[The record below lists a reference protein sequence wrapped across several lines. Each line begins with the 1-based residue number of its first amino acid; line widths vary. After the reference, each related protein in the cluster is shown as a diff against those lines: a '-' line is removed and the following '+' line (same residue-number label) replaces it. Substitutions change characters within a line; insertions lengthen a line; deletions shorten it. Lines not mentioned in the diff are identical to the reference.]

1 MIENQLIDEARKN
14 IDNLY
19 VLLKEIEGE
28 GGIEQYFSKKEIIF
42 QNDGTLESKMKMCD
56 EQLSQFIL
64 YAEDCKNFLNEVKDE
79 LLYFDKYDE
88 AYQIHVNQ
96 KIREITD
103 KSLNF
108 IMNIPSNSVQQWNFN
123 YQFINFFQDTMKYL
137 DLSTIRAFEN
147 FKYKDVNYA
156 IFGKN
161 GAGKTTLLKKISVE
175 LLNSNSF
182 VISASRNINPSGNYN
197 VSHSISLSQ
206 ALGNGR
212 NSIYSLLQLLRDKE
226 LLAYRNNENKKVKLS
241 EQYYSIFNS
250 LGLEREL
257 IELDGMPYLNIIG
270 GDEHSQYQL
279 KEGSDGEIA
288 VAYLIL
294 AVLLLPQNSYLFI
307 DEPEKHLNG
316 ALMKKLFDRLE
327 LERPDVRFI
336 YLTHVIN
343 FIETRKN
350 VKLVYL
356 EKTNQVNKWEFQPV
370 DDVNSIDLNIIL
382 NVEGTSDDILF
393 CEGIGTNSIDYQIYS
408 SVFNNLSVVQCNSC
422 EQVITNT
429 KGLNND
435 SRFVKR
441 KVFGIIDNDFREDG
455 EIDSLA
461 NNKITVLEYSEIE
474 NLLIDSDIL
483 ESVNDELNKV
493 DLSALKNKVIQEI
506 SKKKITIMNDYLD
519 KRFLKNISAQK
530 LKFGE
535 GLDGQISMLNKS
547 NQDNL
552 IEKINLLEEKFD
564 KFVSENSYDE
574 LIRLVPAKGIYNL
587 VARELGLNEEKF
599 LTNKVVSLINTNSEF
614 KNMIESKIKLV
625 SL

>member
-42 QNDGTLESKMKMCD
+42 QNDGTLDSKIKMCE
-56 EQLSQFIL
+56 EQLSQFIIN
-64 YAEDCKNFLNEVKDE
+64 AEDCKKFLSEVKGD
-79 LLYFDKYDE
+79 LPSYDKYDE

-96 KIREITD
+96 KIKEITD

-108 IMNIPSNSVQQWNFN
+108 IIHIPKNSVQLWDFN
-123 YQFINFFQDTMKYL
+123 YQFKNFFQDTMSNL

-147 FKYKDVNYA
+147 FKFKDVNYA

-161 GAGKTTLLKKISVE
+161 GAGKTTLLKKISEE
-175 LLNSNSF
+175 LLNSNSY
-182 VISASRNINPSGNYN
+182 VISADRNITPQGRYN
-197 VSHSISLSQ
+197 VTHGATLTY
-206 ALGNGR
+206 ALNRGPEA
-212 NSIYSLLQLLRDKE
+212 IYSLLQLLRDME
-226 LLAYRNNENKKVKLS
+226 LQAFRENKNLEVKLS
-241 EQYYSIFNS
+241 DQYYSIFNS

-257 IELDGMPYLNIIG
+257 KELNGMPYLNIIG

-356 EKTNQVNKWEFQPV
+356 EKTNQVDKWEFQPV
-370 DDVNSIDLNIIL
+370 DDVNSLDLNIIL

-435 SRFVKR
+435 SRFIKR
-441 KVFGIIDNDFREDG
+441 KVFGIIDNDFREEG
-455 EIDSLA
+455 EIGSLA

-474 NLLIDSDIL
+474 NLLIDSEIL

-493 DLSALKNKVIQEI
+493 DLSDLKNKVIQVI

-535 GLDGQISMLNKS
+535 GLDEQISKLNKS

-552 IEKINLLEEKFD
+552 IEKVKLLEQKFD
-564 KFVSENSYDE
+564 KFVSENSYDK

-587 VARELGLNEEKF
+587 VAHELGLSNEKF
-599 LTNKVVSLINTNSEF
+599 LTNKVVSLINTNSGF
-614 KNMIESKIKLV
+614 KNMIESKINLR
-625 SL
+625 L

>member
-1 MIENQLIDEARKN
+1 MIENELIEDALKN
-14 IDNLY
+14 IDNLSD
-19 VLLKEIEGE
+19 LLREIEFE
-28 GGIEQYFSKKEIIF
+28 GGIEQYFYKKEIIF
-42 QNDGTLESKMKMCD
+42 PDDGTLDSKMKMCE

-64 YAEDCKNFLNEVKDE
+64 NAEDCKKFLSEVKDN
-79 LLYFDKYDE
+79 LCDYDKYDE

-108 IMNIPSNSVQQWNFN
+108 FINIPKNPGQQWNFN
-123 YQFINFFQDTMKYL
+123 NQFINYFQNTISYL

-161 GAGKTTLLKKISVE
+161 GAGKTRLLKKISKE

-182 VISASRNINPSGNYN
+182 VISANRNITPSGNYY
-197 VSHSISLSQ
+197 VSHNTSLSM
-206 ALGNGR
+206 ALTKGNEA
-212 NSIYSLLQLLRDKE
+212 IYSLLQLLRDTE
-226 LLAYRNNENKKVKLS
+226 LQAFRENKNLEVKLS

-257 IELDGMPYLNIIG
+257 KELNGMPYLNIIG

-294 AVLLLPQNSYLFI
+294 AVLLLPKNSYLFI

-356 EKTNQVNKWEFQPV
+356 EKTNQVDKWEFQPV

-435 SRFVKR
+435 SRFIKR
-441 KVFGIIDNDFREDG
+441 NVFGIIDNDFREEG
-455 EIDSLA
+455 EIINLA

-474 NLLIDSDIL
+474 NLLIDSEIL

-493 DLSALKNKVIQEI
+493 DLSDLKNKMIQEI

-535 GLDGQISMLNKS
+535 RLDEQISNLNKS

-552 IEKINLLEEKFD
+552 IEKIKLLEQRFN

-587 VARELGLNEEKF
+587 VARELGLSNEKF

>member
-1 MIENQLIDEARKN
+1 MIENKLIEEAVKN
-14 IDNLY
+14 IDNLSD
-19 VLLKEIEGE
+19 LLREIEIEG
-28 GGIEQYFSKKEIIF
+28 GVEQYLYKKDIIF
-42 QNDGTLESKMKMCD
+42 PDDGTLDSKMKMCE
-56 EQLSQFIL
+56 EQLSQFIFN
-64 YAEDCKNFLNEVKDE
+64 AEDCKNFLSEVKDNLPSYDE
-79 LLYFDKYDE
+79 YDE

-96 KIREITD
+96 KIRDITD

-108 IMNIPSNSVQQWNFN
+108 ITNIPKSPGQQWNFN
-123 YQFINFFQDTMKYL
+123 NQFMNYFQNTMNSI

-147 FKYKDVNYA
+147 FKFKDVNYA

-182 VISASRNINPSGNYN
+182 VISASRNITPSGNYN

-206 ALGNGR
+206 ALENGR

-241 EQYYSIFNS
+241 DQYYSIFNS

-257 IELDGMPYLNIIG
+257 KELNGMPYLNIIG
-270 GDEHSQYQL
+270 GNEESQYQL
-279 KEGSDGEIA
+279 EKGSDGEIA

-370 DDVNSIDLNIIL
+370 DDVNSLDLNIIL

-435 SRFVKR
+435 SRFIKR
-441 KVFGIIDNDFREDG
+441 NVFGIIDNDFREEG
-455 EIDSLA
+455 EIINLA
-461 NNKITVLEYSEIE
+461 KNKITVLEYSEIE
-474 NLLIDSDIL
+474 NLLIDSEIL

-493 DLSALKNKVIQEI
+493 ILSDLKNKVIQEI

-535 GLDGQISMLNKS
+535 GLDEQISNLNKS

-552 IEKINLLEEKFD
+552 IEKIKLLEQKFD
-564 KFVSENSYDE
+564 KFVYENSYDE
-574 LIRLVPAKGIYNL
+574 LISLVPAKGIYKL
-587 VARELGLNEEKF
+587 VAHELGLSNEKF
-599 LTNKVVSLINTNSEF
+599 LTNKVVSLINTNPEF

-625 SL
+625 R

>member
-1 MIENQLIDEARKN
+1 MIENKLIEEAVKN
-14 IDNLY
+14 IDNLSD
-19 VLLKEIEGE
+19 LLREIEIEG
-28 GGIEQYFSKKEIIF
+28 GVEQYLYKKDIIF
-42 QNDGTLESKMKMCD
+42 PDDGTLDSKMKMCE
-56 EQLSQFIL
+56 EQLSQFIFN
-64 YAEDCKNFLNEVKDE
+64 AEDCKNFLSEVKDNLPSYDE
-79 LLYFDKYDE
+79 YDE

-96 KIREITD
+96 KIRDITD

-108 IMNIPSNSVQQWNFN
+108 ITNIPKSPGQQWNFN
-123 YQFINFFQDTMKYL
+123 NQFMNYFQNTMNSI

-147 FKYKDVNYA
+147 FKFKDVNYA

-182 VISASRNINPSGNYN
+182 VISASRNITPSGNYN

-206 ALGNGR
+206 ALENGR

-241 EQYYSIFNS
+241 DQYYSIFNS

-257 IELDGMPYLNIIG
+257 KELNGMPYLNIIG
-270 GDEHSQYQL
+270 GNEESQYQL
-279 KEGSDGEIA
+279 EKGSDGEIA

-370 DDVNSIDLNIIL
+370 DDVNSLDLNIIL

-435 SRFVKR
+435 SRFIKR
-441 KVFGIIDNDFREDG
+441 NVFGIIDNDFREEG
-455 EIDSLA
+455 EIINLA
-461 NNKITVLEYSEIE
+461 KNKITVLEYSEIE
-474 NLLIDSDIL
+474 NLLIDSEIL

-493 DLSALKNKVIQEI
+493 ILSDLKNKVIQEI
-506 SKKKITIMNDYLD
+506 SKKIITIMNDYLD

-535 GLDGQISMLNKS
+535 GLDEQISNLNKS

-552 IEKINLLEEKFD
+552 IEKIKLLEQKFD
-564 KFVSENSYDE
+564 KFVYENSYDE
-574 LIRLVPAKGIYNL
+574 LISLVPAKGI
-587 VARELGLNEEKF
+587 
-599 LTNKVVSLINTNSEF
+599 
-614 KNMIESKIKLV
+614 
-625 SL
+625 

>member
-535 GLDGQISMLNKS
+535 GLDEQISMLNKS